1 LEIIVKNTIV
11 IAAAMAVLAAG
22 AAAAQQAP
30 AANQAAR
37 GLRAD
42 TDGDRRI
49 SQAEFVSRRLDR
61 LTAADANRDGSV
73 TAEERRAVASTRKA
87 SRAADRFQ
95 RLDVNGDGAI
105 SREEFDARRA
115 GHADRAQTRPARAMR
130 VARRAQRLERG
141 AEIEIAQAQARAEQA
156 FVRLDADRDGYIT
169 VAERQARTGAMRE
182 QRRERMAERRAL
194 RMQSAPPPSSE

>member
-1 LEIIVKNTIV
+1 MKKTIV

-22 AAAAQQAP
+22 AAVAQQAP
-30 AANQAAR
+30 NAGAR

-49 SQAEFVSRRLDR
+49 SQAEFVTRRVER

-73 TAEERRAVASTRKA
+73 TAEERRAVMQARKA
-87 SRAADRFQ
+87 SRMGDRFQ
-95 RLDVNGDGAI
+95 RLDANGDGSI

-115 GHADRAQTRPARAMR
+115 GRADRAQARPARGMR
-130 VARRAQRLERG
+130 VARRAQRLERAGG
-141 AEIEIAQAQARAEQA
+141 AVEIAQAQARAEQA
-156 FVRLDADRDGYIT
+156 FVRLDADRDGYVT
-169 VAERQARTGAMRE
+169 AAERQARTGAMRE